1 MLPTYRTDAELY
13 SIPKFSL
20 EKEDIEDFASELKA
34 FHGEYRE
41 CFPRSESRDNFLRY
55 MAGQFSTLERKSIE
69 PMALHIQGAKVRA
82 MQRFISDVTWEEEK
96 ILPIYR
102 SMVNED
108 MGNPHGVLIFDE
120 TGFRKKGDDSVGVAK
135 QYCGTIGKVDNCQ
148 VGVFT
153 AYASPHGYAL
163 LDKRLFMP
171 EKWLSDDYKDKRRKC
186 KVPKDVVFKTKPQLA
201 ADMFGGLKKEE
212 IIPFK
217 YVVADS
223 LYGNSSD
230 FISAI
235 EDCIGVTYFVS
246 MPLNTLCWLQRPV
259 TRKKHYRYKGE
270 DRVKEVVED
279 TEKKPISFEV
289 LAKSIHNYFWYRRK
303 VSEGTKGPI
312 AYEFTKR
319 RITLSQNGLPQK
331 TLWLIIKRTIED
343 NPTYSYY
350 ISNAPLS
357 TRLKTFVWLSGIR
370 WAIEQCFE
378 ETKTELGMDHYEVRK
393 YAGWNQHILTSMLAH
408 FFLWHLKIRLGKKSA
423 SHYAI
428 AA

>member
-1 MLPTYRTDAELY
+1 MLPACRTDVDLY

-20 EKEDIEDFASELKA
+20 EKDDVEDFASELEA

-41 CFPRSESRDNFLRY
+41 YFPRSESRDNFLRY

-96 ILPIYR
+96 ILPKYR

-108 MGNPHGVLIFDE
+108 MGDPHGVLIFDE
-120 TGFRKKGDDSVGVAK
+120 TGFRKKGDDSIGVAK

-148 VGVFT
+148 VGVFA

-163 LDKRLFMP
+163 VDKRLFMP
-171 EKWLSDDYKDKRRKC
+171 EKWFSDDYKGKREKC

-201 ADMFGGLKKEE
+201 ADMFSVLKKEE

-217 YVVADS
+217 YVVTDS
-223 LYGNSSD
+223 LYGNSPD

-246 MPLNTLCWLQRPV
+246 MPFNTLCWLQWPV
-259 TRKKHYRYKGE
+259 TREKHYRYKGE

-279 TEKKPISFEV
+279 TEKKPISFEA

-312 AYEFTKR
+312 EYEFTKR
-319 RITLSQNGLPQK
+319 RVTLSQNGLPEK
-331 TLWLIIKRTIED
+331 PVWLIIKRTIED

-357 TRLKTFVWLSGIR
+357 TRLKTFVWLSGVR

-378 ETKTELGMDHYEVRK
+378 ETKSELGMDQYEVRK

>member
-1 MLPTYRTDAELY
+1 MLPACRTDVDLY

-20 EKEDIEDFASELKA
+20 EKDDVEDFASELEA

-41 CFPRSESRDNFLRY
+41 YFPRSESRDNFLRY

-96 ILPIYR
+96 ILPKYR

-108 MGNPHGVLIFDE
+108 MGDPHGVLIFDE
-120 TGFRKKGDDSVGVAK
+120 TGFRKKGGDSIGVAK

-148 VGVFT
+148 VGVFA

-163 LDKRLFMP
+163 VDKRLFMP
-171 EKWLSDDYKDKRRKC
+171 EKWFSDDYKGKREKC

-201 ADMFGGLKKEE
+201 ADMFSVLKKEE

-217 YVVADS
+217 YVVTDS
-223 LYGNSSD
+223 LYGNSPD

-246 MPLNTLCWLQRPV
+246 MPFNTLCWLQWPV
-259 TRKKHYRYKGE
+259 TREKHYRYKGE

-279 TEKKPISFEV
+279 TEKKPISFEA
-289 LAKSIHNYFWYRRK
+289 LAKSIHNFF
-303 VSEGTKGPI
+303 GTGAKFLKGP
-312 AYEFTKR
+312 R
-319 RITLSQNGLPQK
+319 VLSSMNLQKGGLRFHK
-331 TLWLIIKRTIED
+331 MGYLR
-343 NPTYSYY
+343 NPFG
-350 ISNAPLS
+350 LS
-357 TRLKTFVWLSGIR
+357 LKER
-370 WAIEQCFE
+370 
-378 ETKTELGMDHYEVRK
+378 
-393 YAGWNQHILTSMLAH
+393 
-408 FFLWHLKIRLGKKSA
+408 
-423 SHYAI
+423 
-428 AA
+428 